1 MSEPATLHRD
11 TSGSGHTSAFLTGTA
26 ASAKHP
32 LAMKSPHILAA
43 VAMLPLAAC
52 DHSSTSAAQN
62 SEAAANVTAPPVA
75 LPPSITQSVS
85 LRCADDSL
93 VYVDF
98 FEGDTQV
105 NVKTKQ
111 DGTPVHLTAPAA
123 GKPYEG
129 QGYTLSGTAKSVD
142 FTQPG
147 KSKQSC
153 KA

>member
-1 MSEPATLHRD
+1 MTPPLHRKMAVTARCSD
-11 TSGSGHTSAFLTGTA
+11 FLTSAA
-26 ASAKHP
+26 ASAKQL
-32 LAMKSPHILAA
+32 LAMKHSIILAA

-85 LRCADDSL
+85 LRCKDDSL

-105 NVKTKQ
+105 NVKSSP
-111 DGTPVHLTAPAA
+111 DGTPTHLTAPTA
-123 GKPYEG
+123 GQPYTG
-129 QGYTLSGTAKSVD
+129 SGYTLSGDAKSVD
-142 FTQPG
+142 YTQPG
-147 KSKQSC
+147 KPKQTC